1 MTPLRQRMQGAMT
14 VRVTADKGGADR
26 YRSLSPSLLALL
38 RPYSQTLAL

>member
-1 MTPLRQRMQGAMT
+1 MT

-26 YRSLSPSLLALL
+26 YRSLSPSLLALM